1 MAKQREDLTLYGGQ
15 AERFREL
22 REELAEKLG
31 YEPTKPR
38 TIGHLLENYDG
49 DLLGDDPR

>member
-1 MAKQREDLTLYGGQ
+1 MTRSKEDLSLYGGQ

-22 REELAEKLG
+22 RDALEEELG

-38 TIGHLLENYDG
+38 VIGHLLEHYEG
-49 DLLGDDPR
+49 PLDDERGR

>member
-1 MAKQREDLTLYGGQ
+1 MTKPRENIDLYGGQ

-22 REELAEKLG
+22 REALAEDLG

-38 TIGHLLENYDG
+38 VVGHLIEHYDG
-49 DLLGDDPR
+49 PFDD

>member
-1 MAKQREDLTLYGGQ
+1 MTKPRENIDLYGGQ

-22 REELAEKLG
+22 RDDLEARLG

-38 TIGHLLENYDG
+38 VIGHLLEHYDG
-49 DLLGDDPR
+49 PLLDE

>member
-1 MAKQREDLTLYGGQ
+1 MTSQREDLTLYGGQ

-22 REELAEKLG
+22 REALNERLG

-38 TIGHLLENYDG
+38 VLGHLLEHYDG
-49 DLLGDDPR
+49 PLDDDER